1 VAIRHRAPSTTAST
15 IKVSGRLAGPGTE
28 HVAVRRN
35 KHEWIERQSQVR
47 CGEIAPGSHCALPY
61 LRLDI
66 DTHRRIDPAT
76 DHQHV
81 SVRQRGARRVPSTV
95 IHIRQ
100 PGPGIVQRVIR
111 VGIGQ
116 ADKAAYVPTGYEELS
131 IGQKGM
137 A

>member
-1 VAIRHRAPSTTAST
+1 M
-15 IKVSGRLAGPGTE
+15 
-28 HVAVRRN
+28 
-35 KHEWIERQSQVR
+35 
-47 CGEIAPGSHCALPY
+47 
-61 LRLDI
+61 
-66 DTHRRIDPAT
+66 RRIDPAG
-76 DHQHV
+76 DYQHV

-116 ADKAAYVPTGYEELS
+116 PHIASVVKMSTGYEKLS
-131 IGQKGM
+131 IRQKRM

>member
-1 VAIRHRAPSTTAST
+1 MRCA
-15 IKVSGRLAGPGTE
+15 
-28 HVAVRRN
+28 
-35 KHEWIERQSQVR
+35 QV
-47 CGEIAPGSHCALPY
+47 APGGRCHLPY

-76 DHQHV
+76 DHEHV

-100 PGPGIVQRVIR
+100 TRPGIVPGIIR

-116 ADKAAYVPTGYEELS
+116 PHKVVYVSTGYEELS
-131 IGQKGM
+131 IGQKGR